1 MSLLEIVTFPHPA
14 LKSKAAEVRDWSA
27 DLERLVQDMAETMYH
42 APGIGLA
49 ANQVGIL
56 QQVAVVD
63 VSGPEE
69 AKHLMVLINPRIV
82 ADEGREVMEEGC
94 LSVPGFRAE
103 VERAAKLTVLAKNL
117 KGENLEIRAEGLF
130 ARALQHEID
139 HLQGKLFLDRLGRL
153 KRSQLLREI
162 KKQKS
167 TAASR
172 TADT

>member
-14 LKSKAAEVRDWSA
+14 LKTKAGEVNSVNP
-27 DLERLVQDMAETMYH
+27 DLEKLVQDLAETMYH

-49 ANQVGIL
+49 ANQVGVL

-69 AKHLMVLINPRIV
+69 AKNLVVLVNPRIV
-82 ADEGREVMEEGC
+82 AAEDSEALEEGC

-103 VERAAKLTVLAKNL
+103 VKRAARLTVRAKNL
-117 KGENLEIRAEGLF
+117 KGEDIEIHAEGLF

-139 HLQGKLFLDRLGRL
+139 HLQGKLFLDRIGRL
-153 KRSQLLREI
+153 KRSQIIREI
-162 KKQKS
+162 KKKKMS
-167 TAASR
+167 
-172 TADT
+172 

>member
-14 LKSKAAEVRDWSA
+14 LKTKAGEVKGLNP
-27 DLERLVQDMAETMYH
+27 DLERLVQDLAETMYH
-42 APGIGLA
+42 APGVGLA
-49 ANQVGIL
+49 ANQVGVL

-69 AKHLMVLINPRIV
+69 EKNLIVLVNPRIV
-82 ADEGREVMEEGC
+82 SLQGEEKNEEGC

-103 VERAAKLTVLAKNL
+103 VARALKITVQARNL
-117 KGENLEIRAEGLF
+117 KGEEITLTAEGLF

-139 HLQGKLFLDRLGRL
+139 HLQGRLFFDRLGRL
-153 KRSQLLREI
+153 KRSRIVRQI

-167 TAASR
+167 QTEE
-172 TADT
+172 

>member
-14 LKSKAAEVRDWSA
+14 LKTKAGEVKGINPDLEKLVRD
-27 DLERLVQDMAETMYH
+27 LAETMYH

-49 ANQVGIL
+49 ANQVGVL

-69 AKHLMVLINPRIV
+69 AKNLVVLVNPRIV
-82 ADEGREVMEEGC
+82 AAEDSEALEEGC

-103 VERAAKLTVLAKNL
+103 VKRAARLTVRAKNL
-117 KGENLEIRAEGLF
+117 KGEDIEIHAEGLF

-139 HLQGKLFLDRLGRL
+139 HLQGKLFLDRIGRL
-153 KRSQLLREI
+153 KRSQIIREI
-162 KKQKS
+162 KKKKMS
-167 TAASR
+167 
-172 TADT
+172 

>member
-14 LKSKAAEVRDWSA
+14 LKTKAGEVKSVYP
-27 DLERLVQDMAETMYH
+27 DLEKLVQDLAETMYH

-49 ANQVGIL
+49 ANQVGVL

-69 AKHLMVLINPRIV
+69 AKNLVVLVNPRIV
-82 ADEGREVMEEGC
+82 AAEDSEALEEGC

-103 VERAAKLTVLAKNL
+103 VKRAARLTVRAKNL
-117 KGENLEIRAEGLF
+117 KGEDIEIHAEGLF

-139 HLQGKLFLDRLGRL
+139 HLQGKLFLDRIGRL
-153 KRSQLLREI
+153 KRSQIIREI
-162 KKQKS
+162 KKKKMS
-167 TAASR
+167 
-172 TADT
+172 